1 MRKVRPSSYRVT
13 RSSTPPLRRLLRA
26 TLLLSA
32 VVSIFYGGPWVFQHG
47 TSLGKMLLWRSGFKV
62 KEVLVD
68 GRHRTSLE
76 TLKKT
81 LGIQRGDFIFDHSP
95 QEIQKRLQDLP
106 WVRSC
111 LVERHLPNVFYI
123 RLAERNPIAFWQKKG
138 RKFLI
143 DTEGKKIFCPVCEFP
158 KGLLTVV
165 GKEAPEFTET
175 LLETLQKIPPLFAR
189 RVVGALRLRS
199 GRWDL
204 YLDNNCCI
212 KLPSQGEEVAL
223 NRLITF
229 EKKGIIR
236 INFLEKI
243 DLRFQDRVILTPCV
257 PQNDSQRI

>member
-1 MRKVRPSSYRVT
+1 VGKISSSSYRGT
-13 RSSTPPLRRLLRA
+13 RYSPPPLRKLLRA

-32 VVSIFYGGPWVFQHG
+32 AVSIFYGGPWIFRHS
-47 TSLGKMLLWRSGFKV
+47 TSWGKKLLWFSGFKV
-62 KEVLVD
+62 QEIFVD
-68 GRHRTSLE
+68 GRHRTSLQ

-81 LGIQRGDFIFDHSP
+81 LGIQRGDFILDHSP
-95 QEIQKRLQDLP
+95 QEIQKRVQKLP

-138 RKFLI
+138 KKFLI
-143 DTEGKKIFCPVCEFP
+143 DTEGKRIFCPVYEFP

-165 GKEAPEFTET
+165 GKEAPKFTEA
-175 LLETLQKIPPLFAR
+175 LLEILQKTPPLFAK

-212 KLPSQGEEVAL
+212 KLPSQREEFAL
-223 NRLITF
+223 NRFITF

-257 PQNDSQRI
+257 PQGESQRT